1 MAGVHQ
7 ITDMKAQAKEIEKSN
22 AQLAKENEELR
33 RFTLDGYMIAK
44 SVKELTDE
52 REIMVSGLKEK
63 DAKIAQ
69 LMSDARALRQQLEA
83 LGYKEADPV
92 GAKHPSIPGAKSFH

>member
-1 MAGVHQ
+1 MFNKWRIIRAEGIKVDYQAEIMAGVHQ
-7 ITDMKAQAKEIEKSN
+7 ITDMKAHVKEVEKSN

-52 REIMVSGLKEK
+52 REIMVGGLKEK
-63 DAKIAQ
+63 EAKIAQ
-69 LMSDARALRQQLEA
+69 LMNDARALRQ
-83 LGYKEADPV
+83 
-92 GAKHPSIPGAKSFH
+92 